1 MTAEEYWKS
10 KYPEVAMP
18 KTNHEKYV
26 NDLEK
31 AAIWE
36 FAEAYHREKMK
47 QEGAKLKIANEA
59 AKYWSDVGVR
69 HEQNRIL
76 GIIEELAEKSGLRIG
91 EDGKFKPWH
100 LLQKEELIEKIK
112 GYESI

>member
-36 FAEAYHREKMK
+36 FAEAYHREKMAFTTSDMV
-47 QEGAKLKIANEA
+47 QLLDASEA
-59 AKYWSDVGVR
+59 TQT
-69 HEQNRIL
+69 EQKRIL
-76 GIIEELAEKSGLRIG
+76 GIIEELAWDETGGGYYLLEKI
-91 EDGKFKPWH
+91 
-100 LLQKEELIEKIK
+100 ELIEKIK
-112 GYESI
+112 G

>member
-36 FAEAYHREKMK
+36 FAEAYHREKMEEDGFIQLVADLAS
-47 QEGAKLKIANEA
+47 QEE
-59 AKYWSDVGVR
+59 R
-69 HEQNRIL
+69 EHIL
-76 GIIEELAEKSGLRIG
+76 GIIEELRKPQKDSDRYAG
-91 EDGKFKPWH
+91 EALYNRAID
-100 LLQKEELIEKIK
+100 ELIEKIK
-112 GYESI
+112 G